1 MAVLAPTPRAMVSAA
16 VSAKTGLFRSV
27 RPANA
32 RSRNDI
38 LPPHSLAAVALGML
52 PPLFPLAFEF
62 FLRRLCRDM
71 AMAMWRK
78 RVLVAD
84 CEPGPMHARTRQV
97 VLLFTMR
104 ATRVIHSQHHC
115 DDD

>member
-78 RVLVAD
+78 RVLVAARQ
-84 CEPGPMHARTRQV
+84 PGPKPPRTPQSL
-97 VLLFTMR
+97 LLFKNR
-104 ATRVIHSQHHC
+104 ASARYQSPHTGVC
-115 DDD
+115 